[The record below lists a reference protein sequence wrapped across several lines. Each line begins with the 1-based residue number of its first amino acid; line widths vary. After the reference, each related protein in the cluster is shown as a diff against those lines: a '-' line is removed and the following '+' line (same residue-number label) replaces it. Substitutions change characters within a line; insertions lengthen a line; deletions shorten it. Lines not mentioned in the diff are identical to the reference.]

1 MDGSEWA
8 VENALWERLA
18 LDEGQERA
26 MCWTPGS
33 ERAAYEQVALTGRLG
48 MTGSERAAGPNTL
61 QALPQTGSPWP
72 GARELRP
79 ALLFRSCV
87 AFLAHFRDAALLLL
101 AARSG

>member
-48 MTGSERAAGPNTL
+48 MTGSE
-61 QALPQTGSPWP
+61 
-72 GARELRP
+72 
-79 ALLFRSCV
+79 
-87 AFLAHFRDAALLLL
+87 
-101 AARSG
+101 